1 MQQSGPGFHGT
12 PEPPRRPSPPSTRNQ
27 PLSQRSKPVV
37 DPDEFL
43 EEATAV
49 FSADALGQASTRSGE
64 KPCHVLIRMDGS
76 EVGKVIR
83 LNRERQFVIG
93 RRQDCDLVLNYEGV
107 SRQHARLVYMGG
119 AFMLED
125 LGSANGTVVRG
136 EAIGH
141 HRLQDGD
148 VIQLGPWV
156 SIRYSVTD
164 SQEEQMLR
172 QLYEA
177 AVRDSLTGAY
187 NREYLAERL
196 RSEVAFAARHG
207 TTTSLVLF
215 DIDHFK
221 RVNDTYGHQA
231 GDAVLMALV
240 DQVNK
245 SLRAEDVLA
254 RYGGE
259 EFAISMRG
267 IGRDGAAHL
276 AERLRAENHR
286 YVAHG
291 EHQIP
296 ISISVG
302 CAELAECDSKTPD
315 GLIAVADRRLYAA
328 KAAGRN
334 RVIWQD

>member
-1 MQQSGPGFHGT
+1 MKT
-12 PEPPRRPSPPSTRNQ
+12 RLELAALPEEPT
-27 PLSQRSKPVV
+27 LSERSKTVA
-37 DPDEFL
+37 DSDEYP

-49 FSADALGQASTRSGE
+49 FSADALSRGTARSGE
-64 KPCHVLIRMDGS
+64 NPCHVLIRMDGS

-83 LNRERQFVIG
+83 LNRERQFIIG

-107 SRQHARLVYMGG
+107 SRQHARLVYLGG
-119 AFMLED
+119 AFLLED
-125 LGSANGTVVRG
+125 LGSANGTVVG
-136 EAIGH
+136 GH
-141 HRLQDGD
+141 GVTQHHLRDGD

-156 SIRYSVTD
+156 SIRYSITD

-196 RSEVAFAARHG
+196 RSEVAFATRHG
-207 TTTSLVLF
+207 TETALLLF

-221 RVNDTYGHQA
+221 KVNDGYGHQA
-231 GDAVLMALV
+231 GDAVLVDLV
-240 DQVNK
+240 DRVNK
-245 SLRAEDVLA
+245 VMRTEDVLA

-267 IGRDGAAHL
+267 AGRTGAAHL

-286 YVAHG
+286 YVRYG
-291 EHQIP
+291 DQQIP

-302 CAELAECDSKTPD
+302 CAELGECEQKTPE
-315 GLIAVADRRLYAA
+315 GLIALADRRLYGA

-334 RVIWQD
+334 RVVFQD

>member
-1 MQQSGPGFHGT
+1 MR
-12 PEPPRRPSPPSTRNQ
+12 PELAALEEDPA
-27 PLSQRSKPVV
+27 LSERSKPVV
-37 DPDEFL
+37 DSDEFP

-49 FSADALGQASTRSGE
+49 FSADALNRATTRSGE
-64 KPCHVLIRMDGS
+64 NPCHVLIRMDGS

-119 AFMLED
+119 AFLLED
-125 LGSANGTVVRG
+125 LGSANGTVVGSDPISR
-136 EAIGH
+136 H
-141 HRLQDGD
+141 KLHDGD

-196 RSEVAFAARHG
+196 RSEVAFAARHA
-207 TTTSLVLF
+207 TETALVLF
-215 DIDHFK
+215 DIDHFT
-221 RVNDTYGHQA
+221 RVNDGFGHQA
-231 GDAVLMALV
+231 GDAVLIALV
-240 DQVNK
+240 DQINK
-245 SLRAEDVLA
+245 TMRAEDVLA

-259 EFAISMRG
+259 EFASSMRG
-267 IGRDGAAHL
+267 VGREGAARL
-276 AERLRAENHR
+276 AERLRADSHR
-286 YVAHG
+286 NV
-291 EHQIP
+291 P
-296 ISISVG
+296 
-302 CAELAECDSKTPD
+302 
-315 GLIAVADRRLYAA
+315 
-328 KAAGRN
+328 
-334 RVIWQD
+334 